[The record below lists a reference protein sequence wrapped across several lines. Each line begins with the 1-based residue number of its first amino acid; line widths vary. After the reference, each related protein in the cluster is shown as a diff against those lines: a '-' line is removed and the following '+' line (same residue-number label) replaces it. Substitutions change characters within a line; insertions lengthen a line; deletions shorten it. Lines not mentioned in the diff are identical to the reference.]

1 LPLSNDVQ
9 KIHDLIADSC
19 ALLDEQK
26 FDQWIALTSP
36 DFHYRLSAFSDELG
50 KTMVWMETMV
60 WMDFGRD
67 ALENLMQ
74 HASDHE
80 RNLVHYS
87 RHVSAIRVGSAQN
100 GIVPVRSSLTVYYT
114 DLEGTTAIYA
124 VGVYQDKATFVDGAP
139 MLTERDVLLT
149 TRRLPF
155 GSHYPL

>member
-1 LPLSNDVQ
+1 MSHDVQ
-9 KIHDLIADSC
+9 KIRDLISDSC

-26 FDQWIALTSP
+26 FDQWIALTAR

-50 KTMVWMETMV
+50 KRMV

-67 ALENLMQ
+67 ALKNLME

-87 RHVSAIRVGSAQN
+87 RHVSATRVGNAQN
-100 GIVPVRSSLTVYYT
+100 GILPVRSSLTVYYT

-124 VGVYQDKATFVDGAP
+124 VGVYLDKATFIDGAP
-139 MLTERDVLLT
+139 VLTERDVQLT